1 MSLFRFIAALD
12 QPHRHLASDHPL
24 HDELY
29 GDGRSRGDR
38 YADRMR
44 NGMGSWAFLITFF
57 VVMAAWALLNT
68 IVLGDLSRGK
78 AFDPYPY
85 ILLNLFLSMMAGAQG
100 CILLIS
106 AKRGDAIAAA
116 IAQHT
121 HDHVDLIEEKIDKLL
136 LLAAGDSESQRATP

>member
-12 QPHRHLASDHPL
+12 QPHHHLAADHPL

-29 GDGRSRGDR
+29 GDARTRGDR
-38 YADRMR
+38 YADRLR

-57 VVMAAWALLNT
+57 AVMAAWAVLNT
-68 IVLGDLSRGK
+68 IVLGELLGGK

-121 HDHVDLIEEKIDKLL
+121 HDHVDLVEEKIDKLL
-136 LLAAGDSESQRATP
+136 QLAMVGDESHRTTQ